1 MRVRGEVGRS
11 GMPTG
16 QTKGSSHLGTDCLP
30 PGGHAGPSYY
40 DDAFLVAF
48 GSVWVSFPKSLQEVG
63 CSGRCHLS
71 QKPSVTCLLV
81 FAW

>member
-11 GMPTG
+11 GMPSG
-16 QTKGSSHLGTDCLP
+16 QAKGSSHLGTDCLP

-48 GSVWVSFPKSLQEVG
+48 GSV
-63 CSGRCHLS
+63 
-71 QKPSVTCLLV
+71 
-81 FAW
+81 

>member
-1 MRVRGEVGRS
+1 MRVHGEVGRS
-11 GMPTG
+11 GMPSG
-16 QTKGSSHLGTDCLP
+16 QAKWSSHLGTDCL

-63 CSGRCHLS
+63 CSGRSHLS
-71 QKPSVTCLLV
+71 QKLIVTCLPMFSL
-81 FAW
+81 